1 MFLCLKK
8 MTKFIE
14 NDLMLN
20 NEKNYVPLSEK
31 MTRITE
37 NDISMEKKMT
47 QIMENDITLNNK
59 K

>member
-1 MFLCLKK
+1 

-37 NDISMEKKMT
+37 NDVSMEK
-47 QIMENDITLNNK
+47 NDTNHGK
-59 K
+59 WHHAK

>member
-1 MFLCLKK
+1 

-14 NDLMLN
+14 NDVMLN